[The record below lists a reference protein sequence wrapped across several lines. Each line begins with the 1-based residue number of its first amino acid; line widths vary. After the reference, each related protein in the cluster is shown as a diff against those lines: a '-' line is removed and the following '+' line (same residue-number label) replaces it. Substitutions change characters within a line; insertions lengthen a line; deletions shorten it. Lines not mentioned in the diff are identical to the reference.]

1 MKLWKTLLDKT
12 KDEWKK
18 MKFSLQT
25 IKKLMEMKK
34 MIQKIDKQLTNFLE
48 RCSVSDHFKIA
59 STLLMVY
66 ESYYEFRKK
75 IQGSD
80 QMEKYSKT
88 NIKFL

>member
-1 MKLWKTLLDKT
+1 MWKTLLDKR

-34 MIQKIDKQLTNFLE
+34 MIFDKQFTNFLE

-59 STLLMVY
+59 ATFLMVY
-66 ESYYEFRKK
+66 ESFEQFIKQV
-75 IQGSD
+75 QGND
-80 QMEKYSKT
+80 QTNRYSKEI
-88 NIKFL
+88 IKFL